1 MKKLLLFFVFA
12 AIGGTLTAQDLIIRQ
27 DAETIDGKV
36 IRVGG
41 SKIEYTK
48 AGDHAGPVYTLS
60 TNDVLLIKYGDGREE
75 SFKKPAQ
82 APKRLRAFYK
92 DNFPHYQG
100 DISVGYGMGV
110 GNITK
115 VVNTDRIQVE
125 TVHGVRISPYAF
137 IGLGAGFNYFYDFD
151 NSDGGMTDYSDN
163 GGVVTAFANA
173 KGYYPV
179 SQGASIYLSLD
190 LGGAFG
196 VMNLMKHNNDMY
208 AAAGPGI
215 SFGKAASRQRAD
227 LGIRFQYMGKNTSA
241 VLFRIGFEF

>member
-1 MKKLLLFFVFA
+1 MKKLLLFLTFA
-12 AIGGTLTAQDLIIRQ
+12 AICGTSAAQDLIVRQ
-27 DAETIDGKV
+27 DAGTIDGKV

-48 AGDHAGPVYTLS
+48 AGDHAGPVYTIS

-75 SFKKPAQ
+75 SFKKT
-82 APKRLRAFYK
+82 PKPSRFTAHYK
-92 DNFPHYQG
+92 DNYPHYQG
-100 DISVGYGMGV
+100 DISAGYGLGV
-110 GNITK
+110 GDITK
-115 VVNTDRIQVE
+115 VINTDRIQVE

-137 IGLGAGFNYFYDFD
+137 LGLGVGLNYFYNFD
-151 NSDGGMTDYSDN
+151 IPESIIINCSDN

-196 VMNLMKHNNDMY
+196 VMNLMKHNKDMY
-208 AAAGPGI
+208 AAVGPGI
-215 SFGKAASRQRAD
+215 SFGKPSNRQRAD
-227 LGIRFQYMGKNTSA
+227 FGVRYQYMGEDTGA